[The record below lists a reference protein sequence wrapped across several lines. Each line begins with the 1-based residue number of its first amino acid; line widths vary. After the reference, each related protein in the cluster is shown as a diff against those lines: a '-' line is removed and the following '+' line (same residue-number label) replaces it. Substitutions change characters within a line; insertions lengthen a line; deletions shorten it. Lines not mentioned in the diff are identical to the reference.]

1 MVNGQN
7 RACPACD
14 GWINADNQMKY
25 FAMRYFNK
33 IHEEGD
39 EVIVEDAEELVEVCS
54 DMCSE
59 AVLFGDIEA
68 Q

>member
-1 MVNGQN
+1 MT
-7 RACPACD
+7 
-14 GWINADNQMKY
+14 Y

-39 EVIVEDAEELVEVCS
+39 EFFVEDAEELVEVCS

-59 AVLFGDIEA
+59 AVLFGDIQA

>member
-1 MVNGQN
+1 
-7 RACPACD
+7 
-14 GWINADNQMKY
+14 MKY

-59 AVLFGDIEA
+59 AVLFGDIQA